1 MTKGYKIFQ
10 YYILAYTAKTVKEK
24 NLSMKDP
31 DPDPT
36 TPLHAQHQHQDQ
48 IFRLNETKAIEV
60 GRYKSPNGNMFSKTF
75 L

>member
-36 TPLHAQHQHQDQ
+36 NSLQAHHQHQDQ
-48 IFRLNETKAIEV
+48 DIQAQRDQGHRGGQI
-60 GRYKSPNGNMFSKTF
+60 
-75 L
+75 

>member
-10 YYILAYTAKTVKEK
+10 YYILAYTTKTVKEK

-36 TPLHAQHQHQDQ
+36 TPLQAQHNHQDQ
-48 IFRLNETKAIEV
+48 DIQAQRDQGHRGGQI
-60 GRYKSPNGNMFSKTF
+60 
-75 L
+75 